1 MVLAALWGASFLF
14 MRIAVPELGPAAL
27 IEVRVACAAV
37 CLIPI
42 LIARSGHA
50 ELKSRW
56 RPIFVVGALNSALPF
71 CLLAYST
78 LYLTGG
84 FTAIVNATSPLFG
97 AVVAWMWLSDRLGTS
112 RIVGL
117 VVGFFGVVVL
127 VWDEISFELEGAGLA
142 IPAALLASLLYG
154 VSANFTKKYL
164 SGVDPLAIATGSQIG
179 AALLLLPVAIWFWP
193 EQPVSARAWASVVVM
208 GIACTAIAYILYF
221 RLIANVGPAKAI
233 SVTFLIP
240 GFAVLWGALVID
252 EALTS
257 SMIAGCLIILMGTA
271 LATGLLVMGK
281 R

>member
-1 MVLAALWGASFLF
+1 

-42 LIARSGHA
+42 LIARSGHT

-56 RPIFVVGALNSALPF
+56 RPIFVVGAFNSALPF

-97 AVVAWMWLSDRLGTS
+97 AVVAWMWLGDRLSAG

-117 VVGFFGVVVL
+117 VVGFAGVVVL

-154 VSANFTKKYL
+154 VSANFAKKYL

-179 AALLLLPVAIWFWP
+179 AALLLLPVAMWLWP
-193 EQPVSARAWASVVVM
+193 EQPVSARAWVSVVVM

-221 RLIANVGPAKAI
+221 RLIAHVGPAKAI

-257 SMIAGCLIILMGTA
+257 NMIAGCLIILFGTA
-271 LATGLLVMGK
+271 LATGLLVLG
-281 R
+281 RR